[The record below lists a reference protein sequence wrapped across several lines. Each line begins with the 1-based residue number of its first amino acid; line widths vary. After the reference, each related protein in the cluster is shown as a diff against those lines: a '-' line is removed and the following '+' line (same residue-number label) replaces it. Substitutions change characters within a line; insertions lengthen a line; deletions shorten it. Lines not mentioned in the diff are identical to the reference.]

1 MIKIDRSS
9 RGVGPEVPIKVIEME
24 HELIIIFHILWYI
37 RNGMSVMA
45 MGDSSVRLSRSNGM
59 RSERLTKCVK

>member
-24 HELIIIFHILWYI
+24 HELWYI

-45 MGDSSVRLSRSNGM
+45 MGDSSVR
-59 RSERLTKCVK
+59 